1 MLYVRGLATGAD
13 CAEFRDVL
21 AMSRKVFWF
30 TDIDGL
36 RNVVICG
43 FARQGFPWLVGLV
56 DTESR
61 GSIHTNEVCTY
72 ISVCTYVTASRTIA
86 A

>member
-1 MLYVRGLATGAD
+1 MASSDFNTEYV
-13 CAEFRDVL
+13 
-21 AMSRKVFWF
+21 
-30 TDIDGL
+30 

-72 ISVCTYVTASRTIA
+72 IHMYICKSKQFDTRTIA

>member
-1 MLYVRGLATGAD
+1 MRRLRFSMLYVRGLATGAD

-36 RNVVICG
+36 LGFQYRVLRNVVICG
-43 FARQGFPWLVGLV
+43 FARQGFLWLVGLV

-61 GSIHTNEVCTY
+61 GSIHTNEG
-72 ISVCTYVTASRTIA
+72 
-86 A
+86 

>member
-1 MLYVRGLATGAD
+1 MRRLYVRGLATGAD

-30 TDIDGL
+30 TDIYLMASSDF
-36 RNVVICG
+36 RVHMYIRSTRVVICG

-61 GSIHTNEVCTY
+61 GRIHKNE
-72 ISVCTYVTASRTIA
+72 IR
-86 A
+86 